1 MTRPEL
7 EAIKSKPHGPD
18 VDRLIQEI
26 EDCWT
31 KLSDLGERE
40 TISVWPEPSHD
51 LLVQMEGK
59 PDRLITVEEQKAA
72 IRKFVL

>member
-26 EDCWT
+26 EDCWE
-31 KLSDLGERE
+31 KIADLDMSDADWLDYEDCKE
-40 TISVWPEPSHD
+40 
-51 LLVQMEGK
+51 L
-59 PDRLITVEEQKAA
+59 
-72 IRKFVL
+72 